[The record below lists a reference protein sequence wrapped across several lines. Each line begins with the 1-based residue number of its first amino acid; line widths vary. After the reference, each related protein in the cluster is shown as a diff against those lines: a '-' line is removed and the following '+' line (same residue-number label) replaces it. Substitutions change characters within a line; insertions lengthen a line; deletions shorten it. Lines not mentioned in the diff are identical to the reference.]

1 MAITDKKTGPW
12 GLDQVYNKINQGS
25 IWEYSSSLKNLFI
38 WGHNNLGQLG
48 QNNLTQYS
56 SPTQIPGST
65 WRSVVSASYA
75 DACAATKTDGTL
87 WNWGADW
94 MGLLGHNADTVH
106 KSSPVQVPGTTWSDK
121 FNIAYQTMSAIKTD
135 STLWVWGNNVQGGLG
150 QNNLTKYSS
159 PVQIPGTTW
168 DNVSSDLY
176 GNLGIKTDNTL
187 WAWGFNPSGQ
197 LGLNDRTARSSP
209 TQIPGTTWRSIH
221 CGVYQTFATKT
232 DGTLWAWGRNGSG
245 QLGQN
250 EAGPSLKS
258 SPTQIPGTTW
268 STTIQSYSS
277 GCAALKTDGTA
288 WIWGSNSQ
296 GSAGQNNTNSGYSS
310 PVQIG
315 SGTDWSDICSSQY
328 STAGLKTD
336 GTLWAWGRNQAYGQ
350 LGLNSAISYS
360 SPVQVPGAWD
370 AIGSRQDGFHGLK
383 LS

>member
-135 STLWVWGNNVQGGLG
+135 STLWVWGSNVQGGLG
-150 QNNLTKYSS
+150 QNSRTQYSS

-187 WAWGFNPSGQ
+187 WSWGWNTNGQ
-197 LGLNDRTARSSP
+197 LGQNDRTAR
-209 TQIPGTTWRSIH
+209 
-221 CGVYQTFATKT
+221 
-232 DGTLWAWGRNGSG
+232 
-245 QLGQN
+245 
-250 EAGPSLKS
+250 S

-296 GSAGQNNTNSGYSS
+296 GSAGQNNTSNGYSS

-336 GTLWAWGRNQAYGQ
+336 GTLWAWGRNQAHGE